1 MPRRKGLSPDKTFHV
16 EVSLQGIPRGG
27 SPLQFKSSRT
37 VAIINGMAVPKLRDG
52 WKNSIAKH
60 FLNGLS
66 EGELQYLE
74 IVILN
79 YCNERVIRT
88 NPITWEKLLSELDAI
103 SAAAKSL
110 SDELKKR
117 AIINDPIWPRVWNE
131 LPKDRRGDSD
141 LNTVRSSAL
150 ALSSATEAALARA
163 RCEKNEGKG
172 RTYNGPWT
180 DLVNAL
186 ADLFE
191 VKGGKATAAK
201 NLRYGGS
208 AKPTIFVELVW
219 TVMECAVPVPLREYT
234 TASKTAMANAVS
246 NALVRSTASKKRP
259 TGPFRK
265 FLDGINPVG
274 KSESKL

>member
-1 MPRRKGLSPDKTFHV
+1 MPKRKGLSPDHTSHIQILLK
-16 EVSLQGIPRGG
+16 GIPSGG
-27 SPLQFKSSRT
+27 TPLEFKSSD
-37 VAIINGMAVPKLRDG
+37 VVPVINGMAVPPLRDG
-52 WKNSIAKH
+52 WNKSIAKH

-74 IVILN
+74 IVIVN

-110 SDELKKR
+110 SDELEKR
-117 AIINDPIWPRVWNE
+117 AIINDPIWPRVWKE
-131 LPKDRRGDSD
+131 LPKDRRGDFD

-150 ALSSATEAALARA
+150 VLSSATKAALARA
-163 RCEKNEGKG
+163 RSEKNEGKG

-191 VKGGKATAAK
+191 VKGGTATAAK
-201 NLRYGGS
+201 NLRGGAT
-208 AKPTIFVELVW
+208 AKPSAFVELVW
-219 TVMECAVPVPLREYT
+219 TVMECAVPVELREYA
-234 TASKTAMANAVS
+234 TASKNAMSNAVS
-246 NALVRSTASKKRP
+246 DVLVRSTASKKRP
-259 TGPFRK
+259 TGPFLE
-265 FLDGINPVG
+265 FLDGIDPVRQS
-274 KSESKL
+274 KS

>member
-110 SDELKKR
+110 S
-117 AIINDPIWPRVWNE
+117 NE

>member
-1 MPRRKGLSPDKTFHV
+1 MPKRKGLSPDKTFHV
-16 EVSLQGIPRGG
+16 EVSLKGIPRGG

-74 IVILN
+74 IVIVN

-110 SDELKKR
+110 FDELEKR
-117 AIINDPIWPRVWNE
+117 AIINDPIWPRVWKE
-131 LPKDRRGDSD
+131 LLKDRRGDFE
-141 LNTVRSSAL
+141 LNMVRSSAL
-150 ALSSATEAALARA
+150 VLSSATKAALARA
-163 RCEKNEGKG
+163 RSEKNEGKG

-191 VKGGKATAAK
+191 VKGGTATAAK
-201 NLRYGGS
+201 NLRGGAT
-208 AKPTIFVELVW
+208 AKPSAFVELVW
-219 TVMECAVPVPLREYT
+219 TVMECAVPVELREYA
-234 TASKTAMANAVS
+234 TASKNAMSNAVS
-246 NALVRSTASKKRP
+246 DVLVRSTASKKRP
-259 TGPFRK
+259 TGPFWN
-265 FLDGINPVG
+265 F
-274 KSESKL
+274 STE